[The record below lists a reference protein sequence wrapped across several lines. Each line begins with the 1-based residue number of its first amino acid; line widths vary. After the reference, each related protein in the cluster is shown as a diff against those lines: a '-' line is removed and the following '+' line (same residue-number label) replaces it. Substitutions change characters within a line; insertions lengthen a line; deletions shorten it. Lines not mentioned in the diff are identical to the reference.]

1 MNIPFFSSI
10 TFKILSIALVGSASF
25 VLFLCYNMIIVY
37 DNYGRINDFD
47 ERSFPVL
54 NLLNELKA
62 DVIIN
67 EGMLTSLVGEYD
79 EDVIN
84 DNLKLITQHT
94 NKVNRLFDQILI
106 VDPSI
111 AEVMTELS
119 EQFELYTSTSL
130 KVIKSLQMQD
140 GVATPEDFKIMRN
153 SSVSLKKG
161 VTDTVKH
168 QSENFSG
175 KLTGMVE
182 ESYDVIKISV
192 LLGLFTIAMLSGSA
206 WVVGQLIIRD
216 LKGVNTRL
224 EQMSDG
230 QADLTSRLI
239 KERNDEI
246 GALVESF
253 NQYINKLQHMFRT
266 EVDAISIINK
276 QTSEL
281 ISHSNN
287 TKESTQVQQAEI
299 SSALKSVE
307 QLDIAASQVTQT
319 AESASTQTENI
330 HRECNLNS
338 DAVNDSMASTQLLM
352 ERMAKAKVVVTQLVE
367 QTDKIGSASDVIDVI
382 AKQTDLLALN
392 AAIEAAHAGEKG
404 RGFAVVADEI
414 RSLAIK
420 TADSTREI
428 RDMVSMI
435 TALVSDTVLAMEESQ
450 QQAKAVLQFGDINKN
465 SLKNVLLSF
474 ESINKANTHLAR
486 AAVEQNM
493 IIGEVKLNFDRIKA
507 QTLTINDMFK
517 ATHKSSNE
525 IASFA
530 DKIKENL
537 KGFKI

>member
-1 MNIPFFSSI
+1 MKIPFFSSI
-10 TFKILSIALVGSASF
+10 TFKILSIALIGSASF

-37 DNYGRINDFD
+37 DNYGKINDFD

-216 LKGVNTRL
+216 LKGVNIRL
-224 EQMSDG
+224 EQMSEG

-266 EVDAISIINK
+266 EVDAINIINK

-338 DAVNDSMASTQLLM
+338 DAVNDSMTSTQLLM
-352 ERMAKAKVVVTQLVE
+352 ERMAKAKVVVTQLAE
-367 QTDKIGSASDVIDVI
+367 QTDKIGSASNVIDVI